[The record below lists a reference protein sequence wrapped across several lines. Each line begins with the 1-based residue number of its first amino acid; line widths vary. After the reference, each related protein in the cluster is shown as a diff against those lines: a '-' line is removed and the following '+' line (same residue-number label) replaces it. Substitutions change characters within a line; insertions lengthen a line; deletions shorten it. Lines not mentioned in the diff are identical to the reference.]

1 MTFRDILKEFQENSF
16 NTTDQG
22 RKFEH
27 LILRWFKTANL
38 YKDIISDVWMIK
50 DFTPLMSQT
59 KHDIGIDL
67 VAKTKEGE
75 YWAIQCKC
83 YDEKTQI
90 ALPAVSNFISA
101 SGMSF
106 IDPISQK
113 TTTFSERYWVSTTNK
128 YSDNAKIMLFSP
140 AHKVKVITT
149 SLLENSGV
157 NWDKLLHGDGSK
169 EDLYE
174 HKKLRDYQ
182 EEAVNEAVKYYA
194 NNNRGKLIMACGTGK
209 TFTSLRITETLLDKK
224 GFVLFL
230 VPSISLLSQSL
241 QSWMESRESKMKAI
255 CVCSD
260 ADAAIL
266 NDNDDMSSSLLDI
279 PLPAYTDKRAILQQ
293 FNHYQPDEELI
304 VVFSTYQSVDK
315 VQEAQQDYGRVFDL
329 IICDEAHRTTGI
341 NINTGKK
348 EDNSNF
354 VRVHDNSYIP
364 ARKRLYMTA
373 TPKIYKSSDKKD
385 AEDKDFTVCAMN
397 NPEFYGDTFYNLSFA
412 KAVDDGWLCDYKVL
426 ILTIKESY
434 LPPESLKKAENGEYI
449 FNDATKLMGCV
460 NALSKKVRGDEG
472 VTFETDPQ
480 PMRRAIA
487 FNTQIRVRR
496 NRVEGAIYS
505 EEVAAMFP
513 HICKDRKKELGENY
527 ERAKANGEN
536 MEGLYSPDEIVNVE
550 SRHIDGSMSSIL
562 REELLDWLK
571 DDAKDPMECRIL
583 SNVRCL
589 SEGVD
594 VPALDAVLYLSGRSS
609 KVDIIQS
616 VGRIMRPYKQ
626 GEPGEKKYGYVI
638 IPVVLDDNYK
648 PEEVLKEHDR
658 FKNVWDILEALRSF
672 DDRLANE
679 VEVAKLNKS
688 RPKHIHIVD
697 TGGKGRH
704 FGMHGGEG
712 NPDQVEINEELAKQ
726 FGRLQ
731 SQIFARL
738 VEKVGDRIYWERWAK
753 GIADDAKA
761 IKNRITGLIDRSE
774 VKPSFE
780 EFLRSLRIDI
790 NESIT
795 VEQATEML
803 AQHMITAP
811 IFEALFE
818 NYKFQQNNS
827 VSASMEKMIALLNKY
842 NAAQETELLKSF
854 YESVR
859 KNLRGIKTLSGKQEV
874 LKDLYDKFFKHAF
887 PDMVKKL
894 GIVYTPIEC
903 VDFIILSVD
912 KLLRKEFGKSLSDE
926 GVNILDPFTGTASF
940 VTRLMQLGVISSA
953 DLERKYKFE
962 IHCNEIVL
970 LAYYVADVNIE
981 AVYHELSGS
990 ETYVPYDNIC
1000 LTDTFQMDERKI
1012 SGRFDDTKM
1021 FGDNTEKIRRQMETP
1036 IQVIIGNPPYEDGKD
1051 DANEETGKTSYPN
1064 LEKRVRDTYILRNE
1078 GKKNL
1083 DRHSYNSFFL
1093 AFRWASD
1100 RIIENPNGGIIGF
1113 ISNGAW
1119 IDNNPGFRQTL
1130 EYEFSKIYVL
1140 NLRGKQ
1146 TTRGEE
1152 SRQEG
1157 GKIFESGSRSQ
1168 ISITFL
1174 IRRPDHVEGE
1184 KAKIYYHDIG
1194 EYLTTK
1200 QKKELLVKFVDAEG
1214 VDWQEIVPSSQGDWI
1229 NHQDDDFKKI
1239 NYSLE
1244 PIDEGLLSSRSFF
1257 AIKSVGVSTNRDAWV
1272 YNTSKIKLASNI
1284 SSMIECYN
1292 EIKDSYVR
1300 EFKKKE
1306 NVIKEKINKGT
1317 FNKAKDVLTVR
1328 AFLSKDS
1335 KRTDSTKISWS
1346 DGLINKTNV
1355 IISGKGSASFVYPQS
1370 IQFDEKNIVD
1380 ANYRPFCRM
1389 NLYWQKDV
1397 IERPSITEKLFP
1409 IIEEGKQ
1416 QKMFDNLVISVSG
1429 AHASSFSCLI
1439 SDRITCIDYVNKTQI
1454 FPLYYY
1460 KKVEKSLNPTLFDDD
1475 TSEYKRMDGITDWI
1489 IEEIRTRYSDQK
1501 KQISKEDVFYY
1512 VYGLLHSED
1521 YRRKYRNNLAQSLP
1535 WIPIVDELKDFKAFA
1550 KAGRDLAEIHLNY
1563 ESQGTYPGV
1572 IVEGEEKG
1580 NFHVEKMK
1588 YLKVGGEEQRD
1599 TIIFNEDITI
1609 KNIPLE
1615 AYGYILNS
1623 FPAIH
1628 HVLDRY
1634 YIRPDAKGSGIINDP
1649 NDWAIEHGN
1658 PRYILDLLLSV
1669 INVSMKTINIIK
1681 GLPKLNL

>member
-293 FNHYQPDEELI
+293 FNHYKPDDELI

-505 EEVAAMFP
+505 EEVATMFP
-513 HICKDRKKELGENY
+513 QICKDRKKELGENY

-688 RPKHIHIVD
+688 HPKHIHIVD

-738 VEKVGDRIYWERWAK
+738 VDKVGDRIYWERWAK

-940 VTRLMQLGVISSA
+940 VTRLMQLGVISSE

-981 AVYHELSGS
+981 AVYHELTGS

-1157 GKIFESGSRSQ
+1157 GKIFDSGSRSQ

-1174 IRRPDHVEGE
+1174 IRKPNHKDGDRAE
-1184 KAKIYYHDIG
+1184 IFYHDIG
-1194 EYLTTK
+1194 DYLTTK
-1200 QKKELLVKFVDAEG
+1200 QKKELLVKFVDSDG
-1214 VDWQEIVPSSQGDWI
+1214 VDWDEITPSSQGDWI
-1229 NHQDDDFKKI
+1229 NHQNDDFKDPHV
-1239 NYSLE
+1239 NTPME
-1244 PIDEGLLSSRSFF
+1244 PLDENLLSSHSFF
-1257 AIKSVGVSTNRDAWV
+1257 AKKSVGVSTNRDAWI
-1272 YNTSKIKLASNI
+1272 YNSSCEKEKANI
-1284 SSMIECYN
+1284 SSMIAFYNFQKDCY
-1292 EIKDSYVR
+1292 IKEAKKR
-1300 EFKKKE
+1300 EK
-1306 NVIKEKINKGT
+1306 VIKAKINKGLD
-1317 FNKAKDVLTVR
+1317 FKEDILHAKLFVE
-1328 AFLSKDS
+1328 
-1335 KRTDSTKISWS
+1335 KRPDKISWS
-1346 DGLINKTNV
+1346 DGLFNKLDV
-1355 IISGKGSASFVYPQS
+1355 KISKGKKENAFSYPNSIVYN
-1370 IQFDEKNIVD
+1370 ENNMVV

-1389 NLYWQKDV
+1389 NMYWSKDV
-1397 IERPSITEKLFP
+1397 IERPSATDELFP
-1409 IIEEGKQ
+1409 IIEDGDEFR
-1416 QKMFDNLVISVSG
+1416 MLENRVICVSG
-1429 AHASSFSCLI
+1429 KKDGLSVMIADRI
-1439 SDRITCIDYVNKTQI
+1439 SDLHYIGDTTI

-1460 KKVEKSLNPTLFDDD
+1460 KTQVKNAEPTLFDSD
-1475 TSEYKRMDGITDWI
+1475 TNKTAYKSLDGITDWI
-1489 IEEIRTRYSDQK
+1489 IEKVRNQYNDTK
-1501 KQISKEDVFYY
+1501 MQISKEDIFYY

-1521 YRRKYRNNLAQSLP
+1521 YRRKYKNDLAQSLP
-1535 WIPIVDELKDFKAFA
+1535 WIPLVDELKDFKAFV
-1550 KAGRDLAEIHLNY
+1550 KAGRDLADIHLNY
-1563 ESQGTYPGV
+1563 ESQGSYPGV

-1580 NFHVEKMK
+1580 NFRVEKMK

-1628 HVLDRY
+1628 HILDRY

>member
-16 NTTDQG
+16 NTSDQG
-22 RKFEH
+22 KKFEH

-38 YKDIISDVWMIK
+38 YKDIVSDVWMIK
-50 DFTPLMSQT
+50 DFSPLMSQT

-90 ALPAVSNFISA
+90 ALPAVSNFIGA
-101 SGMSF
+101 SGMTF
-106 IDPISQK
+106 VDPISQK
-113 TTTFSERYWVSTTNK
+113 TTSFSERFWVSTTNK
-128 YSDNAKIMLFSP
+128 YSDNAKILLFNP

-149 SLLENSGV
+149 SHLENSGV
-157 NWDKLLHGDGSK
+157 NWDKLLLGDGSK
-169 EDLYE
+169 NDLYE
-174 HKKLRDYQ
+174 HKDLRDYQ
-182 EEAVNEAVKYYA
+182 KDAVDEAIKHFKKNERE
-194 NNNRGKLIMACGTGK
+194 RGKLIMACGTGK
-209 TFTSLRITETLLDKK
+209 TFTSLRITEKLLDKK
-224 GFVLFL
+224 GLVLFL

-241 QSWMESRESKMKAI
+241 QSWMESRESNMKAI

-260 ADAAIL
+260 ADSALL

-279 PLPAYTDKRAILQQ
+279 PLPAYTDKKAILRQL
-293 FNHYQPDEELI
+293 NYYNPDQELV

-315 VQEAQQDYGRVFDL
+315 VHEAQKEYGRSFDL

-341 NINTGKK
+341 NINTGKT
-348 EDNSNF
+348 EQNSNF
-354 VRVHDNSYIP
+354 VRVHDNNFLP
-364 ARKRLYMTA
+364 ACKRLYMTA
-373 TPKIYKSSDKKD
+373 TPKIYKSSDKKN
-385 AEDKDFTVCAMN
+385 ATEADFTVCSMDKA
-397 NPEFYGDTFYNLSFA
+397 EIYGDTFYNLSFA
-412 KAVDDGWLCDYKVL
+412 KAVSDKWLCDYKVL

-449 FNDATKLMGCV
+449 FNDATKIMGCV

-496 NRVEGAIYS
+496 NRVDGAIYS
-505 EEVAAMFP
+505 EEVAQMFP
-513 HICKDRKKELGENY
+513 QICRDRKKELGDNY
-527 ERAKANGEN
+527 DRAKANGDN

-571 DDAKDPMECRIL
+571 EDAKDPMECRIL

-616 VGRIMRPYKQ
+616 VGRIMRPYKK
-626 GEPGEKKYGYVI
+626 GEPGEKKYGYII
-638 IPVVLDDNYK
+638 IPVVLDDDYK
-648 PEEVLKEHDR
+648 PEEVLKEHER

-679 VEVAKLNKS
+679 VEVAKLNKT
-688 RPKHIHIVD
+688 RPKHIHVVD
-697 TGGKGRH
+697 PGGNGNK
-704 FGMHGGEG
+704 FGLHGSETTP
-712 NPDQVEINEELAKQ
+712 NQQEINEQLAQQ

-738 VEKVGDRIYWERWAK
+738 VDKVGDRIYWERWAK
-753 GIADDAKA
+753 GIAEDAKTI
-761 IKNRITGLIDRSE
+761 IKRITGLIDNADI
-774 VKPSFE
+774 KPTFE
-780 EFLRSLRIDI
+780 EFLRSLQIDI
-790 NESIT
+790 NETIT
-795 VEQATEML
+795 ASQAVEML

-827 VSASMEKMIALLNKY
+827 VSASMEKMIILLNEH

-854 YESVR
+854 YDSVR
-859 KNLRGIKTLSGKQEV
+859 ENLKGIKTLSGKQEV

-887 PDMVKKL
+887 PEMVKKL

-926 GVNILDPFTGTASF
+926 GVHILDPFTGTASF
-940 VTRLMQLGVISSA
+940 VTRLMQLGVIA
-953 DLERKYKFE
+953 PKDLERKYRFE

-990 ETYVPYDNIC
+990 ETYIPFDNIC

-1012 SGRFDDTKM
+1012 SGRLDETKM
-1021 FGDNTEKIRRQMETP
+1021 FGDNTKNIRRQMETP

-1064 LEKRVRDTYILRNE
+1064 LEKRVRDTYISRNE

-1174 IRRPDHVEGE
+1174 IRRPDHKDGD
-1184 KAKIYYHDIG
+1184 KAEIFYHDIG
-1194 EYLTTK
+1194 DYLTTK
-1200 QKKELLVKFVDAEG
+1200 QKKDLLVKYIDSDG
-1214 VDWQEIVPSSQGDWI
+1214 VDWEEITPSSQGDWI
-1229 NHQDDDFKKI
+1229 NHQHDDFKDPHV
-1239 NYSLE
+1239 NTPME
-1244 PIDEGLLSSRSFF
+1244 PLDENLLSSHSFF
-1257 AIKSVGVSTNRDAWV
+1257 AKKSVGVSTNRDAWI
-1272 YNTSKIKLASNI
+1272 YNSSCKKEKTNI
-1284 SSMIECYN
+1284 SSMIDFYN
-1292 EIKDSYVR
+1292 VQKDIYVKEAKKR
-1300 EFKKKE
+1300 EK
-1306 NVIKEKINKGT
+1306 VIKEKINKGLDY
-1317 FNKAKDVLTVR
+1317 KKEILHAKQYVE
-1328 AFLSKDS
+1328 
-1335 KRTDSTKISWS
+1335 KRPDKISWS
-1346 DGLINKTNV
+1346 DGLFSKLDVKISKGKKENAFTYPNS
-1355 IISGKGSASFVYPQS
+1355 II
-1370 IQFDEKNIVD
+1370 FDENNMVV
-1380 ANYRPFCRM
+1380 ANYRPFCKM
-1389 NLYWQKDV
+1389 NMYWSKDV
-1397 IERPSITEKLFP
+1397 IERPSTTDELFP
-1409 IIEEGKQ
+1409 SI
-1416 QKMFDNLVISVSG
+1416 DNKSNEILNNRVICVSG
-1429 AHASSFSCLI
+1429 KKDGLSVMMADRI
-1439 SDRITCIDYVNKTQI
+1439 SDLHYVGDTTL

-1460 KKVEKSLNPTLFDDD
+1460 KAKAKNAEPTLFDTDSNT
-1475 TSEYKRMDGITDWI
+1475 TSYTALDGITDWI
-1489 IEEIRTRYSDQK
+1489 IEKIR
-1501 KQISKEDVFYY
+1501 KQYNDTKMQITKEDVFYY

-1521 YRRKYRNNLAQSLP
+1521 YRRKYKNNLAQSLP
-1535 WIPIVDELKDFKAFA
+1535 WIPIVEELKDFKAFVS
-1550 KAGRDLAEIHLNY
+1550 AGRNLAEIHLNY
-1563 ESQGTYPGV
+1563 EKQGCYPGV

-1580 NFHVEKMK
+1580 NYRVEKMK
-1588 YLKVGGEEQRD
+1588 YYKDNGEERRD
-1599 TIIFNEDITI
+1599 TIIYNEDITI
-1609 KNIPLE
+1609 RNIPIE
-1615 AYGYILNS
+1615 AYSYILNS

-1628 HVLDRY
+1628 HILDRY
-1634 YIRPDAKGSGIINDP
+1634 CVRTDVKGSGIINDP
-1649 NDWAIEHGN
+1649 NDWAIEHN
-1658 PRYILDLLLSV
+1658 SPRYILDLLLSV
-1669 INVSMKTINIIK
+1669 ISLSMKTLEIIK
-1681 GLPKLNL
+1681 GLPRLKL

>member
-113 TTTFSERYWVSTTNK
+113 TTTFSARYWVSTTNK

-182 EEAVNEAVKYYA
+182 EEAVNEAVKYFA
-194 NNNRGKLIMACGTGK
+194 NNDRGKLIMACGTGK

-293 FNHYQPDEELI
+293 FKHYQPDEELI

-505 EEVAAMFP
+505 EEVATMFP

-616 VGRIMRPYKQ
+616 VGRIMRPYKK

-688 RPKHIHIVD
+688 HPKHIHIVD

-738 VEKVGDRIYWERWAK
+738 VDKVGDRIYWERWAK

-761 IKNRITGLIDRSE
+761 IKNRITGLIDRDE

-940 VTRLMQLGVISSA
+940 VTRLMQLGVISSE

-990 ETYVPYDNIC
+990 ETYVSYDNIC

-1021 FGDNTEKIRRQMETP
+1021 FGENTEKIRRQMETP

-1051 DANEETGKTSYPN
+1051 DANEESGKTSYPN
-1064 LEKRVRDTYILRNE
+1064 LEKRIKDTYVNANQGSKTLT
-1078 GKKNL
+1078 
-1083 DRHSYNSFFL
+1083 RHQYNSFFL

-1100 RIIENPNGGIIGF
+1100 RIIENENGGIIGF

-1119 IDNNPGFRQTL
+1119 VENNLGFRETL
-1130 EYEFSKIYVL
+1130 VNEFSKIYVL

-1152 SRQEG
+1152 SKQEG

-1168 ISITFL
+1168 IAITFL
-1174 IRRPDHVEGE
+1174 IRKPNHKDGE
-1184 KAKIYYHDIG
+1184 KAEIYYHDIG
-1194 EYLTTK
+1194 DYLTTK
-1200 QKKELLVKFVDAEG
+1200 QKKELLAQYVDSEG
-1214 VDWQEIVPSSQGDWI
+1214 VAWERITPSNQGDWI
-1229 NHQDDDFKKI
+1229 NPQHDDFTDFKVNI
-1239 NYSLE
+1239 PLE
-1244 PIDEGLLSSRSFF
+1244 PSGKDLLSSHSFF
-1257 AIKSVGVSTNRDAWV
+1257 AYMSLGVSTNRDAWV
-1272 YNTSKIKLASNI
+1272 YNSCKSKVSSNV
-1284 SSMIECYN
+1284 SSMIDYYN
-1292 EIKDSYVR
+1292 EER
-1300 EFKKKE
+1300 ERYQKLKKKNFDLNIE
-1306 NVIKEKINKGT
+1306 EVLDGKTNRIRWTRAIK
-1317 FNKAKDVLTVR
+1317 NKAKNNEL
-1328 AFLSKDS
+1328 
-1335 KRTDSTKISWS
+1335 IS
-1346 DGLINKTNV
+1346 
-1355 IISGKGSASFVYPQS
+1355 
-1370 IQFDEKNIVD
+1370 FDEANIVI
-1380 ANYRPFCRM
+1380 ANYRPFCK
-1389 NLYWQKDV
+1389 LYFYWQKNI
-1397 IERPSITEKLFP
+1397 IESPSTTERLFP
-1409 IIEEGKQ
+1409 IIEEKGKR
-1416 QKMFDNLVISVSG
+1416 KMLGNRVICVSG
-1429 AHASSFSCLI
+1429 KKDGLSVMIADKI
-1439 SDRITCIDYVNKTQI
+1439 SDLHYVGDTTI
-1454 FPLYYY
+1454 FPLYNY
-1460 KKVEKSLNPTLFDDD
+1460 KERDKNAAPTLFDTDN
-1475 TSEYKRMDGITDWI
+1475 SEFRQLDGITDWI
-1489 IEEIRTRYSDQK
+1489 IEEIRNRFDDK
-1501 KQISKEDVFYY
+1501 KKSITKEDVFYY
-1512 VYGLLHSED
+1512 VYGILHSED
-1521 YRRKYRNNLAQSLP
+1521 YRKKYKNNLAQQLP
-1535 WIPIVDELKDFKAFA
+1535 WIPIVQELKDFKAFV
-1550 KAGRDLAEIHLNY
+1550 KAGRDLAELHLNY
-1563 ESQGTYPGV
+1563 ETQGCYPGV
-1572 IVEGEEKG
+1572 VVDGEEKG
-1580 NFHVEKMK
+1580 NFKVEKMR
-1588 YLKVGGEEQRD
+1588 YLKVDGEERRD
-1599 TIIFNEDITI
+1599 TIIFNDDITI
-1609 KNIPLE
+1609 RNIPLE

-1628 HVLDRY
+1628 HVIDRY
-1634 YIRPDAKGSGIINDP
+1634 YVRTDAKGSGIVNDP
-1649 NDWAIEHGN
+1649 NDWVKEHKN
-1658 PRYILDLLLSV
+1658 PRFILDLLLSV
-1669 INVSMKTINIIK
+1669 ISVSMKTMKIVK
-1681 GLPKLNL
+1681 ELPKLKL